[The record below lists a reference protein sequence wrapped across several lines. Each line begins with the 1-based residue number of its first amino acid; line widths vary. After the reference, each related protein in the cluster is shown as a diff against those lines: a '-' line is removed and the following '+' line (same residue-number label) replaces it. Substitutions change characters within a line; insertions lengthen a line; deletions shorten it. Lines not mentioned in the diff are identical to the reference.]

1 MRVQRIIWLPDI
13 VDKIERKH
21 GVQPWEVEEILDGW
35 VNARKVAR
43 GRVRGED
50 VYLAL
55 GQTLAGRYLSIFFV
69 LKTSGAALP
78 ISARDMD
85 QKERRLYGRI

>member
-1 MRVQRIIWLPDI
+1 MRIHRIIWLPDI
-13 VDKIERKH
+13 VEKNERKH
-21 GVQPWEVEEILDGW
+21 GVAPWEVEEVLHGQIA
-35 VNARKVAR
+35 VRKVAR

-55 GQTLAGRYLSIFFV
+55 GQSDAGRYLSVFFI
-69 LKTSGAALP
+69 LKPDGAVLP

-85 QKERRLYGRI
+85 QKERRLYGRG

>member
-1 MRVQRIIWLPDI
+1 MYITRIMWLPDI
-13 VDKIERKH
+13 VEKLDRKH
-21 GVQPWEVEEILDGW
+21 SVQPWEVEEVLSGW
-35 VNARKVAR
+35 VDVRKVAR

-55 GQTLAGRYLSIFFV
+55 GQSDSGRYLSIFFI
-69 LKTSGAALP
+69 LKANGAALP

-85 QKERRLYGRI
+85 RKERRLYG